1 MNNKDLLKILN
12 NINPDSETVNDKRI
26 LVIDGLNL
34 FFRNFAMI
42 NAVTLSGNHVGGVG
56 GFFRSLGFLIR
67 QIQPTEVYV
76 VFDGV
81 GSSHNRKNII
91 PEYKSDRNVQRITN
105 WEVFEDL
112 NEESSSKIE
121 QIVRIIQYLKTLP
134 LKMLI
139 LDKVEADDIIA
150 YLSSEFSK
158 KNHKTFI
165 VSSDND
171 FIQLVKE
178 NVILYRP
185 TEKEFYT
192 PLKVKEKFGVPPE
205 NFILYKTL
213 LGDNSD
219 KIRGIK
225 GLGGKGILKKFP
237 EMTESKLEMEDLF
250 NLSENKFLTT
260 KNVIYAKIIQEF
272 ERLEKN
278 YKVMNL
284 SKPMID
290 ENDKIYIN
298 DIINSNELNFLPTQF
313 CMMYHEDE
321 LGGMIRNVEFWVRE
335 VFSDL
340 ATVKI

>member
-1 MNNKDLLKILN
+1 MDNKDLLNILD
-12 NINPDSETVNDKRI
+12 NINLESETPDEKRI

-42 NAVTLSGNHVGGVG
+42 NAVTPSGTHVGGLG
-56 GFFRSLGFLIR
+56 GFLRSLGFLIR
-67 QIQPTEVYV
+67 QMQPTEVYV

-81 GSSHNRKNII
+81 GSSSNRKNII
-91 PEYKSDRNVQRITN
+91 PEYKSDRNIQRITN

-112 NEESSSKIE
+112 HEETHSKID

-134 LKMLI
+134 LKVLS

-150 YLSSEFSK
+150 YLSDKFNK
-158 KNHKTFI
+158 KNHQTFI

-171 FIQLVKE
+171 FIQLVRD

-185 TEKEFYT
+185 IEKEYYN
-192 PLKVKEKFGVPPE
+192 PIKVKEKFGVPPE

-219 KIRGIK
+219 RIQGIR
-225 GLGGKGILKKFP
+225 GLGGKGIVKKFP
-237 EMTESKLEMEDLF
+237 ELTESKIGMDDLF
-250 NLSENKFLTT
+250 NLSESKFLTT

-272 ERLEKN
+272 ERLKKN
-278 YKVMNL
+278 YQVMNL

-290 ENDKIYIN
+290 ENDETYIDN
-298 DIINSNELNFLPTQF
+298 VINSNELSFLPTQF

-321 LGGMIRNVEFWVRE
+321 LGGMIRNVELWVRE